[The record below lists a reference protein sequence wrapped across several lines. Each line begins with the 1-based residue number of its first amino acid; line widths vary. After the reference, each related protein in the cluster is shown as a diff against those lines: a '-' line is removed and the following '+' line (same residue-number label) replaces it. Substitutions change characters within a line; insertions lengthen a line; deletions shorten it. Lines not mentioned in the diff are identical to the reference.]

1 MHLLPC
7 RTPCR
12 CFHRFKFRR
21 SPKPSKS
28 SAKWTWIVSSFS
40 TNQII
45 CKSRVKVPQALV
57 YSDPTEVQELKN
69 IMALGSMLPS
79 TRCPSTKYTLL
90 SNFETCMLYD
100 PKLPDNSERYPNQTN
115 WLVSILGSEI
125 ASLLDG
131 KLVRWSSTSCVL
143 KKNKFQTK
151 TNMHCFFIDEFFL
164 IMLGMRYKINNY
176 SILWFQIVS
185 DTKYNI

>member
-40 TNQII
+40 TNQIS
-45 CKSRVKVPQALV
+45 CKSRMKVPQALV

-79 TRCPSTKYTLL
+79 TRCPSTEYTLL

-115 WLVSILGSEI
+115 WLVSILGYEI

-131 KLVRWSSTSCVL
+131 KLARWSSTSCVP
-143 KKNKFQTK
+143 KEQKSNKNK
-151 TNMHCFFIDEFFL
+151 HVLFFFDKSFL
-164 IMLGMRYKINNY
+164 IMLGMRYKINKY
-176 SILWFQIVS
+176 SIVWFQIVS